1 MNQQKGFSLVE
12 VLASLLLVTVVA
24 LSLLQQQWQSRL
36 LLDQLVLREQG
47 TQLLDQLDETLRAD
61 AKKISLTPS
70 PFHLE
75 LKHLN
80 TEVLLRLHLFKKN
93 NFMIRRYY
101 CSAKCM
107 KRLRGIDEETIR
119 V

>member
-36 LLDQLVLREQG
+36 LVLREQG

-61 AKKISLTPS
+61 AKKLSLTPS